1 MNIYFIVCVI
11 TVYFVAQIVLALAIG
26 PLSVGSC
33 VPLMKLKGSIVVGL
47 FFFSTSLI
55 FSGTMSCSRLT
66 CMFPA
71 PALEFFKELCSFYW
85 RMVGGPRSGLR
96 YAHGYWGIIASR
108 PTQLTEQGTIC
119 VHTGLYIRKYL

>member
-47 FFFSTSLI
+47 FFFQHFLNFFWYYELLQAYLYVPCSSLRVLQGAL
-55 FSGTMSCSRLT
+55 FFLLENGGGTKIW
-66 CMFPA
+66 A
-71 PALEFFKELCSFYW
+71 
-85 RMVGGPRSGLR
+85 
-96 YAHGYWGIIASR
+96 
-108 PTQLTEQGTIC
+108 
-119 VHTGLYIRKYL
+119 